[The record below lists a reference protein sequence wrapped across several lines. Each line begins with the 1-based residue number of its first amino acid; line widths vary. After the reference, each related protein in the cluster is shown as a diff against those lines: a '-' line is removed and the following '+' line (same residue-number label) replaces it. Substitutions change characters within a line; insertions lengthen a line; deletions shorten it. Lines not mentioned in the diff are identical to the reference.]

1 MAQLTKPSF
10 AAGELSPSLYSRTD
24 LAKYHIGVRTML
36 NWYVHPQGGASNC
49 PGTAWVGEVLDN
61 TEVGRLIAF
70 QFSTVDSYA
79 LEFGNETMRVIRNG
93 SYVLETAHTI
103 TAITKADPS
112 VVTYTGSDPS
122 NGDRVYISS
131 PIGMTELNGRFFTV
145 AGVNTGANTFQLT
158 DLDGENVDTSG
169 YGTYNT
175 GGTWARVYTLE
186 TPYLSSELD
195 TLEYEQSAD
204 TLTLVHKSHRPRKL
218 TRTSHSDWTLTVISF
233 APLQT
238 PPTDVR
244 STSSGTTHYYVMTAI
259 NDETGEESLQSD
271 EAGSSSETSTIS
283 CKKMDGCSLYS
294 VYKRKN
300 GVYGFIGTAQR
311 ATGDV
316 RVKFTDATIVPD
328 TSTTPPQQ
336 KNQFGDGIFTEVTI
350 DAAGSGY
357 VAPTARLVNN
367 GVTVTPITLTVGGSG
382 EILTAVP
389 DDTGQKIG
397 PTAYIEITDGAG
409 VDAVLRLNFTA
420 DGGSLQ
426 VATDSEG
433 NPVYE
438 PTLVLS
444 SVTVVDGGSGYASGA
459 VVRAH
464 YYGAPTY
471 ADVVDPGGM
480 ELTATVTAGAVVSVA
495 VTDPGTMT
503 FVDYP
508 GYGLPVASVID
519 SAGTGAILT
528 AERDPDDTGNPGV
541 TTYHDGRQWFA
552 SSIRQPQTMWGSV
565 AGAFNNMNQSQPTRD
580 SDAITR
586 TLASRQVNEIRHMI
600 SLSNGMVVLTSGA
613 EWKISA
619 GQADVITPAQ
629 FVARPQS
636 YNGSSYIRPIV
647 ANDTLLYIPP
657 NNKKVRSLQYQWAQ
671 DAWSGTDLSLL
682 AGHLFDKNSITD
694 WAYARDPDSICWT
707 VRDDGVALAFTFL
720 PEQQVYA
727 WSRRTTTNGAFESV
741 CAVQEDNETA
751 VYFIVR
757 RTINGVTRRYVE
769 RMQSRVFATI
779 KEAWFLDCA
788 LQYEGRRTDIIGG
801 LWHLIG
807 EQVWALADGIVRGP
821 FTVSVDAQIT
831 LPALASFVTVGKII
845 PDADLE
851 LLDID
856 GQDQAGTWT
865 GRRKKISHL
874 TVALKDSAN
883 SGMVAGPSGGQGSP
897 TLYALKPKDPINP
910 LAAAA
915 SSAPALITDYMHT
928 ITAPQW
934 DWHGRA
940 LFRVRN
946 SPLPY
951 TITGITPEVVPGG

>member
-24 LAKYHIGVRTML
+24 LAKYHIGVRKML
-36 NWYVHPQGGASNC
+36 NWYVHPQGGTSNC
-49 PGTAWVGEVLDN
+49 PGTAWVGEVLDSAE
-61 TEVGRLIAF
+61 TGRLIGW
-70 QFSTVDSYA
+70 QFSSVDTYC
-79 LEFGNETMRVIRNG
+79 LEFGDQKMRVIRNG
-93 SYVLETAHTI
+93 GYVLETARTI
-103 TAITKADPS
+103 TTITKADPG
-112 VVTYTGSDPS
+112 VVTYTGGDPS

-145 AGVNTGANTFQLT
+145 ASVNTGANTFQLT
-158 DLDGENVDTSG
+158 DIDGENVDTTDYSA
-169 YGTYNT
+169 YST
-175 GGTWARVYTLE
+175 GGTWARVYTLD
-186 TPYLSSELD
+186 TPYLSSELAA
-195 TLEYEQSAD
+195 LKFEQSAD
-204 TLTLVHKSHRPRKL
+204 TLTLTHKNHAPRSL
-218 TRTSHSDWTLTVISF
+218 TRTSHKRWTLTVINF
-233 APLQT
+233 APRQT
-238 PPTDVR
+238 PPVNVV
-244 STSSGTTHYYVMTAI
+244 SPSAGTTYYYVVTAI
-259 NDETGEESLQSD
+259 NDETGEESLQSN
-271 EAGSSSETSTIS
+271 EAGSSTETSTLNWPPV
-283 CKKMDGCSLYS
+283 DGCSSYS

-300 GVYGFIGTAQR
+300 GVYGFIGTAKP
-311 ATGDV
+311 ATTYDYIH
-316 RVKFTDATIVPD
+316 FTDATIVPD
-328 TSTTPPQQ
+328 TTTTPPQQ
-336 KNQFGDGIFTEVTI
+336 HNPFSASTFNSVTI
-350 DAAGSGY
+350 TTAGSGY
-357 VAPTARLVNN
+357 SAPTANLIDN
-367 GVTVTPITLTVGGSG
+367 GVVVTPIVLTVDGGG
-382 EILTAVP
+382 AIDTAVP
-389 DDTGQKIG
+389 HSTGQTIS
-397 PTAYIEITDGAG
+397 PNAYIEITDGSG

-420 DGGSLQ
+420 DGGEFQ
-426 VATDSEG
+426 VGTDSEG
-433 NPVYE
+433 NPILM
-438 PTLVLS
+438 PTSVLS

-459 VVRAH
+459 QVHAH

-471 ADVVDPGGM
+471 ADIVDPGGM
-480 ELTATVTAGAVVSVA
+480 VLTATVAAGAITAVA
-495 VTDPGTMT
+495 VTNPGTST
-503 FVDYP
+503 FIDYP
-508 GYGLPVASVID
+508 SYGYPTASVTD
-519 SAGTGAILT
+519 STGTGAVLT
-528 AERDPDDTGNPGV
+528 PGGDDDDTIYPGV
-541 TTYHDGRQWFA
+541 NTYHDGRAWFG
-552 SSIRQPQTMWGSV
+552 SSIQKPQTMWGSV
-565 AGAFNNMNQSQPTRD
+565 AGNFNNMSQSQPTRD

-586 TLASRQVNEIRHMI
+586 TLASRQVNDIRHMI
-600 SLSNGMVVLTSGA
+600 SLSNGMVVLTGGA

-636 YNGSSYIRPIV
+636 YNGSSDIRPIV

-657 NNKKVRSLQYQWAQ
+657 NKKKVRSLQYQWAQ

-682 AGHLFDKNSITD
+682 AGHLFEQNTIVD

-707 VRDDGVALAFTFL
+707 VRDDGEALAFTFL

-741 CAVQEDNETA
+741 CAVQEGDETA

-856 GQDQAGTWT
+856 GQDQSGTWT
-865 GRRKKISHL
+865 GRRKKINSL

-883 SGMVAGPSGGQGSP
+883 SGMTAGPSGGQGNP

-910 LAAAA
+910 LA
-915 SSAPALITDYMHT
+915 SPPSTAPALITDYMHT